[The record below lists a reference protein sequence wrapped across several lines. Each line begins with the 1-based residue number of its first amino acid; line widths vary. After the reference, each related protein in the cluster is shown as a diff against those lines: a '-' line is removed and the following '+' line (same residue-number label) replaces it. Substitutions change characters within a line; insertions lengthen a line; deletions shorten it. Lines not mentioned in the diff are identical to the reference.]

1 MIVLLCG
8 MWLPTSQV
16 DNKGYKGHVAQ
27 HAVFYMAA
35 AAMVLTKDWWFDD
48 RKKKNKCEIDTSRQI
63 TGWWF
68 GAFFIFHNIWE

>member
-27 HAVFYMAA
+27 HAVFYMAC
-35 AAMVLTKDWWFDD
+35 AAMVLTKD
-48 RKKKNKCEIDTSRQI
+48 
-63 TGWWF
+63 
-68 GAFFIFHNIWE
+68 